1 MTLEKASKV
10 AEIVGICTLFAWI
23 LLFVVGHSKPDVDRP
38 RAVSTEV
45 ETRYVSEG
53 HGFLLDILM
62 DACVLS
68 ILVGFGC
75 TIAKGRLEKKQ
86 DDTPRRNKINGN

>member
-10 AEIVGICTLFAWI
+10 AVAVGMCTLFAWI
-23 LLFVVGHSKPDVDRP
+23 LLFVGGHSKSDVDRP
-38 RAVSTEV
+38 RAISTEG

-62 DACVLS
+62 
-68 ILVGFGC
+68 
-75 TIAKGRLEKKQ
+75 
-86 DDTPRRNKINGN
+86 PRRSEISGSV

>member
-10 AEIVGICTLFAWI
+10 AVAVGMCTLFAWI
-23 LLFVVGHSKPDVDRP
+23 FLFVGGHSKPDVDRP
-38 RAVSTEV
+38 RAISTEG

-68 ILVGFGC
+68 FLVGFGC
-75 TIAKGRLEKKQ
+75 TIAKDRLEKKQ
-86 DDTPRRNKINGN
+86 DDHPKEKLD

>member
-1 MTLEKASKV
+1 MTLEKASKF
-10 AEIVGICTLFAWI
+10 ALAIGMCTLFAWI
-23 LLFVVGHSKPDVDRP
+23 LLFVGGHKKPDADRP
-38 RAVSTEV
+38 RAISTDA

-68 ILVGFGC
+68 FLVGFGC
-75 TIAKGRLEKKQ
+75 TIVKGRLEKKE
-86 DDTPRRNKINGN
+86 DNHKEKLD